1 MASGCAGAR
10 QNGRVTED
18 FEPAHR
24 RPIWALVGI
33 GLFAG
38 FLSGMFGI
46 GGGIVIVPLLALA
59 AGFPRRLAAGT
70 SLTAIVPAAIVG
82 VGSYAVAGNVDW
94 VVALILV
101 AGSVVG
107 AQVGAHLLHKLPVP
121 AIRWSFIVFLLAVAV
136 SLFFVVPS
144 READLQLGVL
154 PIIGLI
160 VLGFITG
167 VLSGILG
174 VGGGIVV
181 VPILILLFGQ
191 SDLVAKGTSL
201 AMMIP
206 TAISG
211 TIGNLRRKNVDLVA
225 AAVVGLSASV
235 TTALGAAAAAAL
247 DPRTASIVFAVFLA
261 ALIVRLVIEAWKQ
274 GHKE

>member
-1 MASGCAGAR
+1 MTDE
-10 QNGRVTED
+10 TET
-18 FEPAHR
+18 EHR
-24 RPIWALVGI
+24 RPIWALVAI
-33 GLFAG
+33 GLLSG

-46 GGGIVIVPLLALA
+46 GGGIVIVPLLVMLA
-59 AGFPRRLAAGT
+59 KFPRRLAAGT
-70 SLTAIVPAAIVG
+70 SLGAIVPAALVG
-82 VGSYAVAGNVDW
+82 VASYAAVGNVDW
-94 VVALILV
+94 IVALILV
-101 AGSVVG
+101 VGSVIG
-107 AQVGAHLLHKLPVP
+107 AQVGAHLLHKLPVL
-121 AIRWSFIVFLLAVAV
+121 AIRWAFIVFLAAVAV

-144 READLQLGVL
+144 REAEFELHVWSAV
-154 PIIGLI
+154 GLV

-174 VGGGIVV
+174 VGGGIVI
-181 VPILILLFGQ
+181 VPMLILLFGL
-191 SDLVAKGTSL
+191 SDVVAKGTSL

-211 TIGNLRRKNVDLVA
+211 SIGNLRRKNVDIVA
-225 AAVVGLSASV
+225 ALIVGLAACV

-261 ALIVRLVIEAWKQ
+261 LLIVRLVVEAWKQ